1 MKMMKNLLSVAL
13 LLFACLHGQAGD
25 KHPIAIVAHR
35 GYWTAPGV
43 CEAQNSVASLR
54 EAQHFGCW
62 GSEFDVHLTADSI
75 IVVNHDPTREGREIQ
90 TSTYKDL
97 RNLLLA
103 NGEPLPTLCEYL
115 AQGVVCTS
123 TKLVLEFKPQYSPER
138 EDLLLEKTFDAL
150 RLYGLFDPGRV
161 AFISFSHYICQRIAQ
176 LAPEFSNQYLDGDIA
191 PEQLHLEGINGI
203 DYRYKVFYKH
213 PEWVEDAHRCGMSV
227 NAWVV
232 NREEDIR
239 RMIEM
244 GVDFLTTN
252 DPSLVREILG
262 PRELSSRIPTRSE

>member
-1 MKMMKNLLSVAL
+1 MKIMIKNLISVAL
-13 LLFACLHGQAGD
+13 LFLACLGGQAGD

-54 EAQHFGCW
+54 EAQNFGCW

-75 IVVNHDPTREGREIQ
+75 IVVNHDPTREGRDIQ
-90 TSTYKDL
+90 RSTYKELSD
-97 RNLLLA
+97 LLLA
-103 NGEPLPTLCEYL
+103 NGEPLPTLGEYL
-115 AQGVVCTS
+115 AQGAMCRG

-138 EDLLLEKTFDAL
+138 EDLLIEKAFDAL
-150 RLYGLFDPGRV
+150 KSYGLFDPERV

-176 LAPEFSNQYLDGDIA
+176 LAPEFTNQYLNGDIP
-191 PEQLHLEGINGI
+191 PEELHLEGINGI
-203 DYRYKVFYKH
+203 DYQYRVFYKH
-213 PEWVEDAHRCGMSV
+213 PEWVKDAHRCGMSV
-227 NAWVV
+227 NVWVV

-239 RMIEM
+239 RMIDM

-252 DPSLVREILG
+252 DPPLVREILCS
-262 PRELSSRIPTRSE
+262 RELLRNL